1 MPPWANRLKN
11 QLKVFERKMVFFGD
25 QRAGL
30 TIKKANFPENTLVYI
45 SNGSVTPVKGR
56 HAIYL
61 EYVILAQILP
71 VANPLP
77 EVDVDNH
84 KYLDNE
90 VLIFTP
96 LYNSNNGLY
105 KGLKKDWAIL
115 F

>member
-1 MPPWANRLKN
+1 M
-11 QLKVFERKMVFFGD
+11 
-25 QRAGL
+25 
-30 TIKKANFPENTLVYI
+30 KKANFPENTLVYI
-45 SNGSVTPVKGR
+45 NNDSVTPVKGR

-61 EYVILAQILP
+61 EYMILAQILP
-71 VANPLP
+71 VANPSP
-77 EVDVDNH
+77 EVDPDNH
-84 KYLDNE
+84 KYLDTE

>member
-1 MPPWANRLKN
+1 MEEKW
-11 QLKVFERKMVFFGD
+11 FFGD
-25 QRAGL
+25 QRADL
-30 TIKKANFPENTLVYI
+30 AMKKANFPENTLVYI
-45 SNGSVTPVKGR
+45 NNDSVTPVKGR

-61 EYVILAQILP
+61 EYMILAQILP
-71 VANPLP
+71 VANPSP
-77 EVDVDNH
+77 EVDPDNH